1 MNKILTMA
9 ATFAAALALA
19 GGAWA
24 QASSGDTPP
33 SGDKGAIGTDAN
45 GSRAMPAEVVP
56 DSMMGATGTS
66 TSSSGTE
73 SSAAPSYTIDQRIP
87 TRAEVRAEAASMSRS
102 GMIPRGELSTAF
114 QDRGAQIGST
124 PY

>member
-1 MNKILTMA
+1 MNKIHTVA
-9 ATFAAALALA
+9 ATFAAAFALA
-19 GGAWA
+19 SGACA
-24 QASSGDTPP
+24 QTSSGATPP
-33 SGDKGAIGTDAN
+33 SDDKGAIGTDTS

-56 DSMMGATGTS
+56 DSVRGPGTS
-66 TSSSGTE
+66 TSTSGTE
-73 SSAAPSYTIDQRIP
+73 SSAAPSYTINQRIP
-87 TRAEVRAEAASMSRS
+87 TRAEVRAEAASMSRA